1 MRRATLAF
9 LALSMLLTMAVL
21 AQNVTSV
28 QDYKQ
33 ARVLAS
39 GEHWAE
45 ALVILER
52 ALKDDPDYPDALYL
66 AGMCHLALK
75 QYDKAEPRLKRV
87 TEVRPE
93 FFVAWG
99 YLAQMYVLQK
109 QFDKARQTLGALGKV
124 KGGAPES
131 HYGFG
136 VLAWAEG
143 NLEVAEKE
151 WREAI
156 RLRPGTPK
164 AHHNL
169 GVLLREKGDRVR
181 ALVALRDAVR
191 LDPENA
197 LYRFNLGLEQMETGN
212 RVDGMANLD
221 RVRAQGE
228 RPDLA
233 NLALAVQMLL
243 NGHPEPAEK
252 AASRAYLGNPD
263 LTVALVIRARA
274 LEALKRPQEA
284 RVLYEQA
291 LAGDST
297 LGEARRALQR
307 IPAAAPEPAP
317 SPASEAPA
325 ATPAASPAP
334 EAPEVAPADGA
345 PGPQGPPAPEASP
358 RPEAP
363 PADAS
368 PCPPAPAPSP

>member
-1 MRRATLAF
+1 MRRTVLAF
-9 LALSMLLTMAVL
+9 LALSMLLALPLL

-28 QDYKQ
+28 QDYKH

-39 GEHWAE
+39 GEHWAD
-45 ALVILER
+45 ALVVLER

-75 QYDKAEPRLKRV
+75 QYDRAEPRLKRV

-93 FFVAWG
+93 FYVAWG
-99 YLAQMYVLQK
+99 YLAQMYVMQRE
-109 QFDKARQTLGALGKV
+109 FDKARQTLGALGKV

-143 NLEVAEKE
+143 NLDGAEKE

-156 RLRPGTPK
+156 RLRPDTPK

-169 GVLLREKGDRVR
+169 GILMRERGDRVR
-181 ALVALRDAVR
+181 ALSALRDAVR
-191 LDPENA
+191 LAPENA
-197 LYRFNLGLEQMETGN
+197 LYRFNLGVEQMETGN

-243 NGHPEPAEK
+243 NGHPDPAEK
-252 AASRAYLGNPD
+252 AAARAYRGNPE
-263 LTVALVIRARA
+263 LTVALVFRARA

-291 LAGDST
+291 LAADST

-307 IPAAAPEPAP
+307 IPAPAASPPPEEPGPTPADSAPAPCPEAAPAAPEPGPQSPPEQPAPPCPDP
-317 SPASEAPA
+317 SPSE
-325 ATPAASPAP
+325 
-334 EAPEVAPADGA
+334 G
-345 PGPQGPPAPEASP
+345 
-358 RPEAP
+358 
-363 PADAS
+363 S
-368 PCPPAPAPSP
+368 PCPPFPVL